1 MKEVRDKIILKNIAS
16 QIEDFGKEIK

>member
-1 MKEVRDKIILKNIAS
+1 MREVRGKIILKNIAS